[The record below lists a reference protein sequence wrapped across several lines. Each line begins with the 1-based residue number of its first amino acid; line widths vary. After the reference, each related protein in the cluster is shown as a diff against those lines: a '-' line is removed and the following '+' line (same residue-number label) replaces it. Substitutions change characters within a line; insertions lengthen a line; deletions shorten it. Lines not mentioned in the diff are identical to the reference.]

1 MIRLLKRIFGWNTG
15 QADLIW
21 GDEKQIAPQFTNKS
35 LEEDDLLE
43 EVEAAEEEIV
53 EEVIEPEPVKTK
65 VKLGRQTYIVEELT
79 GKDIKKLQ
87 QDWGKGKLRAVG
99 IIK

>member
-1 MIRLLKRIFGWNTG
+1 MRLLKRIFGWNTG

-21 GDEKQIAPQFTNKS
+21 GDEKQIAPQFTDKS

-43 EVEAAEEEIV
+43 EVEAAEEETV
-53 EEVIEPEPVKTK
+53 EEAVEPEPVKTE
-65 VKLGRQTYIVEELT
+65 VKLGGKTYIVEELT
-79 GKDIKKLQ
+79 ARDIKKLQ
-87 QDWGKGKLRAVG
+87 GDWGKGKLKKLG